1 MGLRRALKTA
11 GFLALCFTAQA
22 FVSIRPYGNIPT
34 ARALHPTFAAVGSV
48 GLRRG
53 LNPSSHRRLQRMPM
67 LQMGLADRRIS
78 PTGITVGI
86 PRETQFGAVQVAA
99 TPQVVGMLINSC
111 GYTVVVESGA
121 GEASGYSNDQYL
133 AAGAKLLDA
142 VSAWAADI
150 VFKVNAP
157 NLQEVELATQGS
169 MVISYFPA

>member
-1 MGLRRALKTA
+1 MGLSRALRTA

-22 FVSIRPYGNIPT
+22 FVSIRPYGNMPT
-34 ARALHPTFAAVGSV
+34 ARSLHTTFPAVVSV
-48 GLRRG
+48 LRRG
-53 LNPSSHRRLQRMPM
+53 PGSQRRLQRMPM
-67 LQMGLADRRIS
+67 LQMGLADRRIA

-86 PRETQFGAVQVAA
+86 PKETQFGAVQVAA
-99 TPQVVGMLINSC
+99 TPQVVGMLIKSC

-133 AAGAKLLDA
+133 AAGAQLLDA
-142 VSAWAADI
+142 VSAWASDI

-157 NLQEVELATQGS
+157 NLQEVELATQGG

>member
-1 MGLRRALKTA
+1 MGVIRELKTA

-22 FVSIRPYGNIPT
+22 FVSIGPYGKMPT
-34 ARALHPTFAAVGSV
+34 ARALHATLPSVGSV

-53 LNPSSHRRLQRMPM
+53 PSSQRRLQRMPM
-67 LQMGLADRRIS
+67 LQMGLADRRIA

-99 TPQVVGMLINSC
+99 TPQVVGMLIKSC

-133 AAGAKLLDA
+133 AAGAQLLDT